1 MPTKHKGFTLIEMMI
16 TIAILGIALAIAI
29 PSFTDWLNRKRID
42 GVANEFAS
50 LIQLARSESIKQN
63 KKIFINATR
72 SATDWTLLASTTS
85 SACTALSACDLRS
98 MNLAK
103 YPKIAISDWVA
114 TSKLGISP
122 NLNGAN
128 ISPID
133 SLFTFNPATTTDAQ
147 SVTFETTGYQ
157 LRVQISRTGN
167 TTICT
172 PSGQKTIAGYSTCP
186 A

>member
-1 MPTKHKGFTLIEMMI
+1 MNTKQHGFTLIEMMI
-16 TIAILGIALAIAI
+16 TITILGILLAIAV

-50 LIQLARSESIKQN
+50 LIQLARSESTKQN
-63 KKIFINATR
+63 KKIYIQATR
-72 SATDWTLLASTTS
+72 SATDWSLMATTTS
-85 SACTALSACDLRS
+85 ATCTALDACDLRS
-98 MNLAK
+98 MRLAQ
-103 YPKIAISDWVA
+103 YSRIAISDWVA
-114 TSKLGISP
+114 ASKIGISP
-122 NLNGAN
+122 NLNGAH

-133 SLFTFNPATTTDAQ
+133 SLFSFNPASTTDAQ

-157 LRVQISRTGN
+157 LRVLISRTGN

-172 PSGQKTIAGYSTCP
+172 PTGQKTIAGYSTCP

>member
-1 MPTKHKGFTLIEMMI
+1 MLIRQRGFTLIEMLI
-16 TIAILGIALAIAI
+16 TITILGILLAIAV

-63 KKIFINATR
+63 KKIYIQATR
-72 SATDWTLLASTTS
+72 SATDWSLMAATTS
-85 SACTALSACDLRS
+85 TACTALTACDLRS
-98 MNLAK
+98 MRLAQ
-103 YPKIAISDWVA
+103 YSKISISDWA
-114 TSKLGISP
+114 AASKIGISP
-122 NLNGAN
+122 NLDGSF

-133 SLFTFNPATTTDAQ
+133 SLFSFNPPSTTDAQ
-147 SVTFETTGYQ
+147 SITFETTGYQ
-157 LRVQISRTGN
+157 LRVLISRTGN